1 MVTMMTKKN
10 PLNKNYII
18 VIRNNMKNKEEQ
30 KKTQTKYQ

>member
-10 PLNKNYII
+10 PLHKNYII